1 MEQRVID
8 LVEKFPNDALLG
20 EELRKQYWDFKNR
33 LNEYKGVNIFE
44 SPDGGKSVYS
54 RPFGG
59 EISERK
65 LVSNED

>member
-1 MEQRVID
+1 MEKRVID
-8 LVEKFPNDALLG
+8 LVEKFPNDAQLG
-20 EELRKQYWDFKNR
+20 EELRKQYWEFKNR

-44 SPDGGKSVYS
+44 SPDGGKTVYQ

-65 LVSNED
+65 LVTNED